1 MIINVKVNAA
11 GDLIVVDDNGQETKF
26 GVATEAEVDAKITTH
41 KAQQAHIADPTDLD
55 TCLTAVA
62 SILAALEA
70 AGHLASA

>member
-1 MIINVKVNAA
+1 MIRSIQVNAA

-26 GVATEAEVDAKITTH
+26 GVATEAEVDTKITTH
-41 KAQQAHIADPTDLD
+41 KAQQAHIADPTDLA

-62 SILAALEA
+62 SILDALEA